1 MKKCVSNGYFIG
13 CRDTVVL
20 INKVTMCYAADL
32 KESYSR
38 QCKSI
43 SVSTHYFLLTIEYH
57 IYIILHVH
65 TYIICQYVNQ
75 DHSNTFLYRHACT
88 HGLLIRTSLI
98 RIERDQTPS
107 EHMMSL
113 IDYEYN

>member
-1 MKKCVSNGYFIG
+1 MKKCVIFIG

-65 TYIICQYVNQ
+65 TYIICQYVNAEIIVIL
-75 DHSNTFLYRHACT
+75 SSIVMHA
-88 HGLLIRTSLI
+88 R
-98 RIERDQTPS
+98 
-107 EHMMSL
+107 M
-113 IDYEYN
+113 DY